1 MMDIAEIRKKAKAR
15 ETSATLEKVAE
26 TGQSSTDSFIE
37 PWSPAAPGEF
47 EQAES
52 RYLPVADSKTSA
64 AATSGGYDKLDRL
77 FAAVDTSS
85 FGDLGLGSDS
95 AGELLDLEDSVF
107 SQYLTFHLSDEE
119 YALDIARISEIIK
132 VRELTEVPRC
142 PAFVLGVIS
151 LRGVIVP
158 VYDLCQRLK
167 LGVADLQAVS
177 RIIVCKEADL
187 TVGFL
192 VDSINQVV
200 TLAESELEPPPGI
213 LTGLDRD
220 MVAAVG
226 RYEGRML
233 ILLNLQSVLDFDSV

>member
-15 ETSATLEKVAE
+15 EASGAAQKVAE
-26 TGQSSTDSFIE
+26 AEQPLAGSIAE
-37 PWSPAAPGEF
+37 PLPPTAPGKV

-52 RYLPVADSKTSA
+52 VHLPAAGGKTSA
-64 AATSGGYDKLDRL
+64 AAPGDGRDGLDRL
-77 FAAVDTSS
+77 FAAVDACS
-85 FGDLGLGSDS
+85 FGDDGLDSD
-95 AGELLDLEDSVF
+95 ATGELLSLEKSLS

-167 LGVADLQAVS
+167 LGRADVQAGS
-177 RIIVCKEADL
+177 RIIVCKEDDL

-226 RYEGRML
+226 RCEGRML